1 MFSILLF
8 KQSVYAE
15 NKAKA
20 VPENRGAGLEGRQLF
35 CPGYETGGAL
45 IVQRWDKNKP
55 WPWEVHALQPY
66 KVTGGNPNSPDAS
79 TALKLFRHA
88 KCVDRFQFGDS
99 HEHEQKTRV
108 APCPLNKQLRWI
120 GRSSYGQ

>member
-45 IVQRWDKNKP
+45 IVQPWDKNKP
-55 WPWEVHALQPY
+55 WPWEVRALQPY

-79 TALKLFRHA
+79 TALNFFGTLNASIVFNLGILMNMSKRHA
-88 KCVDRFQFGDS
+88 SR
-99 HEHEQKTRV
+99 R
-108 APCPLNKQLRWI
+108 AL
-120 GRSSYGQ
+120 